1 MGERKA
7 ERIAYVRSCVL
18 HLPFGQ
24 RHELVENS
32 GFLPVVSTVAAPL
45 VPTAIVTM
53 AVVTTTL
60 VAATL
65 VTVPALLFLFEPR
78 QLVTK
83 EAHPLRVTMVARL
96 MNGFTDLALEPRVE
110 STIDLPLSVSVTV
123 GSGLLPTGGNPN
135 DLLEVLPLIGVSVP
149 RVIRRLRWLV
159 NRPA

>member
-7 ERIAYVRSCVL
+7 ERIAYVCSCML

-24 RHELVENS
+24 RHELVENP

-45 VPTAIVTM
+45 VPTAIVTT

-60 VAATL
+60 IA
-65 VTVPALLFLFEPR
+65 VTVLLFLFEPR

-83 EAHPLRVTMVARL
+83 EAHPLRVTMVVRL

-123 GSGLLPTGGNPN
+123 GSGLLPTVGNPN
-135 DLLEVLPLIGVSVP
+135 DLLEVLPLIGVSAP
-149 RVIRRLRWLV
+149 RVIGRLRWLV